1 MYRFMD
7 LALENDLLPYT
18 QFTDIVLINRALQLW
33 RNLDKYCTCEV
44 EKREGDRDKEWEENK
59 MRENKKNAKDR
70 FNKSWYANINQPK
83 GEAHPYWI
91 EKVNPC
97 LLIMIKMLVVFIS
110 EIACRPRSFSL
121 ISDWNTWYR
130 VWFYMI

>member
-33 RNLDKYCTCEV
+33 RNLDKYCMCEV
-44 EKREGDRDKEWEENK
+44 EKRERDREWEENK
-59 MRENKKNAKDR
+59 MKENKKNAKDR
-70 FNKSWYANINQPK
+70 FNKSWYANINQLK

-91 EKVNPC
+91 EKVNPG
-97 LLIMIKMLVVFIS
+97 LLIMIKMLVVFIT

-121 ISDWNTWYR
+121 I
-130 VWFYMI
+130 